1 MEKSLKEIKAVTYS
15 TTEAGRIL
23 GTSRCNV
30 VSYIKKG
37 YLRATGGEA
46 VNKEGGRGSEY
57 RVDPES
63 VQEFLK
69 NPPIKRRA
77 TKAVAKDTGA
87 VKEIFDKGGVII
99 KILDTYN
106 VTRNQVANAIGLG
119 FVYFC
124 MVIDGKSPFTREVSK
139 ALEKEFD
146 IPMTVLDRWV
156 DRGFVTRNEI
166 AMYRKARIR
175 SSAEEM
181 TKQMKQMCE
190 TTAKEM
196 RETAQKIVNGLSA
209 TIPPIHSEPVP
220 IATAEEI
227 KQFEQDLEIKHD
239 ELPAPVFEEPI
250 EVEPESIAEDTAV
263 NKVYYIS
270 VNCKTTGHPLND
282 DWKTQLTKMFRSYDS
297 AKQWVNDDI
306 AASIKK
312 VEESGSKDEFFIK
325 ETKEGIVVF
334 KIDPGLQ
341 TIRLEYR
348 IIETEVV

>member
-1 MEKSLKEIKAVTYS
+1 MEKSLKEIKGVTYS

-23 GTSRCNV
+23 GTSRCTI

-77 TKAVAKDTGA
+77 TKAVTKDTGA
-87 VKEIFDKGGVII
+87 VKEIFDKGGVIV

-175 SSAEEM
+175 NASS
-181 TKQMKQMCE
+181 
-190 TTAKEM
+190 
-196 RETAQKIVNGLSA
+196 V
-209 TIPPIHSEPVP
+209 PPTDMSEPVP
-220 IATAEEI
+220 LPTI
-227 KQFEQDLEIKHD
+227 DEIKHD

-270 VNCKTTGHPLND
+270 VNCKTTGQPGND

-306 AASIKK
+306 ATAIKK